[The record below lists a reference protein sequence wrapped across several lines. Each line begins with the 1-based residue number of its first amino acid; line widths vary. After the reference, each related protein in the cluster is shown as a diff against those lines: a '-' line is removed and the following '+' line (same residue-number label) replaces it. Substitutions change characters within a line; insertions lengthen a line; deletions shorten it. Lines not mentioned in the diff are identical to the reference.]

1 MSRLRWLLIFA
12 LGCSPRVIQYPP
24 TGMAAAPA
32 AGPST
37 GPSTE
42 PPVQPP
48 APEPQ
53 AAQSP
58 EAAPPAEVAAVAK
71 AQRES
76 RRERRARRRAESAG
90 DAVAEAARHYL
101 GDKSLRCDGEA
112 YRADCS
118 GFVNVAYARA
128 GFDLGLRS
136 SKGLDEL
143 AKDLD
148 VSHRRRPHA
157 GDVVFFDDT
166 YDANHNGR
174 NDDPLTHVAVVESV
188 DSDGT
193 VHLIHMGS
201 KGVVRIVMNPDHPD
215 EAVGPDGQP
224 WNSFLRAKAK
234 GDPRSTRYLAG
245 QLWRGY
251 ASFWK
256 VSDLKV

>member
-1 MSRLRWLLIFA
+1 MLEVMSSVRWLLLFA

-32 AGPST
+32 S
-37 GPSTE
+37 E
-42 PPVQPP
+42 PPAAEPPAVQPL
-48 APEPQ
+48 
-53 AAQSP
+53 
-58 EAAPPAEVAAVAK
+58 EAAPPPELVTAVAK
-71 AQRES
+71 AEREG

-90 DAVAEAARHYL
+90 DAVADAARHYL
-101 GDKSLRCDGEA
+101 GDKSLRCEGEA
-112 YRADCS
+112 FRSDCS

-136 SKGLDEL
+136 SKGLEEL

-157 GDVVFFDDT
+157 GDVVFFDNT

-174 NDDPLTHVAVVESV
+174 NDDSLTHVAVVESV

-215 EAVGPDGQP
+215 DSVGPEGQP
-224 WNSFLRAKAK
+224 WNSFLRAKSK
-234 GDPRSTRYLAG
+234 GDPRSTRYLSG
-245 QLWRGY
+245 QLWQGY

-256 VSDLKV
+256 VDVLKV